1 MKSIL
6 AGLLLV
12 TLFVYLQ
19 ATLVPTPFG
28 ARPEKCVTR
37 NVPSGTH
44 IEEVEDGVLLHHAN
58 GEKTKLPK
66 HQECIDFHENW
77 MKTRKNRTEERKVGS
92 ALNGWLDYVG
102 YYPPAADEVQ
112 SFTGDYLV
120 PPNPA
125 DDGSQVLF
133 YFIGTQNNDDSAVS
147 ILQPVLTWGNG
158 INGWSFAS
166 WNCCP
171 AGQQQ
176 ESTPI
181 QGFGA
186 GDTVSGS
193 IVASGSQWVIT
204 STASGKSTV
213 LTVADASRDFDW
225 VDVTLE
231 VYTVTG
237 CNQFPNGP
245 MVFSNMVLTVA
256 SAGVISPNWAAD
268 SGPTECNG
276 NLVVNSPSQV
286 TITHS

>member
-1 MKSIL
+1 VL
-6 AGLLLV
+6 
-12 TLFVYLQ
+12 LQ
-19 ATLVPTPFG
+19 AKLVPTPFG
-28 ARPEKCVTR
+28 ARPEICVTR
-37 NVPSGTH
+37 GVPSGSH
-44 IEEVEDGVLLHHAN
+44 IEEVEDGVLIHHPT
-58 GEKTKLPK
+58 GEKQKLPK
-66 HQECIDFHENW
+66 HQECIDFHANW
-77 MKTRKNRTEERKVGS
+77 MQTKRNRTAAQKEKVGS

-102 YYPPAADEVQ
+102 WYPPASDEVV

-125 DDGSQVLF
+125 TDGSQVLF
-133 YFIGTQNNDDSAVS
+133 YFIGTQNNGGADVT

-193 IVASGSQWVIT
+193 IQASGTNWVIT

-231 VYTVTG
+231 VYNVEG
-237 CNQFPNGP
+237 CAEFPNGP
-245 MVFSNMVLTVA
+245 MVFSNMVLTIA
-256 SAGVISPNWAAD
+256 NAGAVNAQWQAD
-268 SGPTECNG
+268 SGPTECDG
-276 NLVVNSPSQV
+276 SLVVNSPSMV